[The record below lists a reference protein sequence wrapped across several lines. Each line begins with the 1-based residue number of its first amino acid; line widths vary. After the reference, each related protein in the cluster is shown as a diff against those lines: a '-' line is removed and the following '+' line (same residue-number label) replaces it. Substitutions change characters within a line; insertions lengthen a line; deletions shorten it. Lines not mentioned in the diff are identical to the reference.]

1 MELKIDGLDISAIV
15 EVIANFFIDLLKKLA
30 PELADKIGA

>member
-15 EVIANFFIDLLKKLA
+15 EVIANFFLDLLKKFA
-30 PELADKIGA
+30 PELFEKIA